1 MAERGREREIDVE
14 LPEPG
19 TEMVDGVAIIQTGD
33 GGIDIDF
40 DPGNAEPAGLSD
52 EDNLAVDML
61 ETDLGSIAD
70 TILEEID
77 ADIESR
83 KEWEQWYSEGLKK
96 CGVIKDKGGDEEG
109 PFPGAATVVHPVI
122 MEAATQFQAR
132 AIEEIFPTN
141 GPVKCGVVGVPNEM
155 VEAQRERVE
164 THMNY
169 QVLHEDEGYFE
180 DTDQMLFILAFHGSI
195 FKKSYIDVQ
204 LGIVRS
210 KYVTAEDLIVP
221 YTARGLRTA
230 PRATHRMRMQ
240 PNDLRI
246 MQLSGFYRDIELT
259 EPVSAADD
267 AAKSIEAQADSKTP
281 TNLPGD
287 DDHTIY
293 ECHKFLDL
301 KGHEHKH
308 AGKSSKRKL
317 PYIIS
322 VEKDSRKVLSI
333 RRNYRENDK
342 LYRPRCWFT
351 HYRLLPGFGFYGFG
365 FLHAIGGL
373 AEAATGAL
381 RALLDSAAFASMQG
395 GFKAKEARG
404 KAAELTIKPGT
415 YQDIDLTAEELK
427 NAFYT
432 PPFREPSVALF
443 NLLGLL
449 VDAAR
454 RFASTTDEMV
464 GEGVTNVPVGTT
476 LARID
481 QGSKVYS
488 AIHKRLHNAA
498 GEEFKQRAELNA
510 EYLPATGKDY
520 AFNGQ
525 TRRINRAD
533 YDERVDVIPVSDP
546 NIYSQGQR
554 MAIAQAQLELSE
566 RAPDLYNKREV
577 HRRVLQALKVQNMD
591 EILMK
596 PEEVLPADPVTEGVL
611 VTTGKPIK
619 SFVEQDHQSHLVVHM
634 GQMEMVKGTPI
645 EPTFVPR
652 MSAHIAEH
660 YAQMYLIQMSQ
671 AMGVMIPDPSAEQRQ
686 IMPPE
691 IEHQVSM
698 MAAMATQQI
707 MAQRQ
712 EADPNAA
719 LAAVAIAE
727 QQKQVEKL
735 DAEIEQVR
743 LETER
748 LRAAPIDGAG
758 DDAMRRE
765 SDAVEQL
772 RSEMASQ
779 VDAITKQRD
788 DEVRKLRDALQK
800 VQMEGMNRGAEVVAK
815 RDTEIERY
823 RIDQATKVEM
833 ETVRAESDKRLD
845 KLSEALKNVN
855 TQLAELK
862 KEHASLGRGE
872 GVDQKALTA
881 LAASMK
887 EFTKVEGVQAQ
898 AELAQ
903 LKKENET
910 LASKGDLAS
919 SMKEFAEAIKG
930 QTEVVAESMEKVAT
944 ELGRPSMIVEKDGKA
959 IGVQRVDK
967 IPGTPAKAAKSP
979 AEKK

>member
-1 MAERGREREIDVE
+1 MAERERAIDVE
-14 LPEPG
+14 LPDAGP
-19 TEMVDGVAIIQTGD
+19 EMVDGVAIIQTGD
-33 GGIDIDF
+33 GGVDIDF

-52 EDNLAVDML
+52 EDNLAVKMT
-61 ETDLGSIAD
+61 ESDLGAIAD
-70 TILEEID
+70 TILDEID

-83 KEWEQWYSEGLKK
+83 KEWEQWYVEGLKK

-109 PFPGAATVVHPVI
+109 PFPGAATVVHPLI
-122 MEAATQFQAR
+122 MEAATQFQSR

-141 GPVKCGVVGVPNEM
+141 GPVKCGVVGESDEM
-155 VEAQRERVE
+155 VDAQRERVE

-195 FKKSYIDVQ
+195 FKKSFIDVQ
-204 LGIVRS
+204 SGVVRS
-210 KYVTAEDLIVP
+210 KYVTAEDFIVP
-221 YTARGLRTA
+221 YTARGLRTT

-246 MQLSGFYRDIELT
+246 RQLSGFYRDIELS
-259 EPVSAADD
+259 EPLASADD

-281 TNLPGD
+281 SNLPGD

-301 KGHEHKH
+301 KGHEHKK
-308 AGKSSKRKL
+308 GKTATGRKL
-317 PYIIS
+317 PYVVS
-322 VEKDSRKVLSI
+322 VEKDSRKILSI

-373 AEAATGAL
+373 AEGATGTL
-381 RALLDSAAFASMQG
+381 RVLLDAAAFAAMQG

-404 KAAELTIKPGT
+404 KAAEVTIKPGVW
-415 YQDIDLTAEELK
+415 QDIDLTAEELK

-432 PPFREPSVALF
+432 PPFREPPQALF

-449 VDAAR
+449 VDAGR

-488 AIHKRLHNAA
+488 AIHKRLHMAA

-510 EYLPATGKDY
+510 EYLPANGKDY
-520 AFNGQ
+520 AFKGKK
-525 TRRINRAD
+525 RRIQRAD

-566 RAPDLYNKREV
+566 RAPDLYNKRAI
-577 HRRVLQALKVQNMD
+577 HRRVLEALKVQNID
-591 EILMK
+591 EILMD
-596 PEEVLPADPVTEGVL
+596 PTAIPPADPVTEGVL
-611 VTTGKPIK
+611 VTTGNPIK
-619 SFVEQDHQSHLVVHM
+619 AYIEQDHQSHLVVHM
-634 GQMEMVKGTPI
+634 GQMEMVKGLPI
-645 EPTFVPR
+645 EPMFVPR
-652 MSAHIAEH
+652 MSAHVAEH
-660 YAQMYLIQMSQ
+660 YAQMYLVQMSQ
-671 AMGVMIPDPSAEQRQ
+671 AMGVMIPDPSDPKRQ
-686 IMPPE
+686 PMPPE

-707 MAQRQ
+707 MAERQ
-712 EADPNAA
+712 ETDPNAA
-719 LAAVAIAE
+719 LAAGAIAE
-727 QQKQVEKL
+727 QQKKVEKL
-735 DAEIEQVR
+735 DVEIEQMR

-758 DDAMRRE
+758 DDALRRE

-779 VDAITKQRD
+779 IDAITKQRD
-788 DEVRKLRDALQK
+788 EEVRRVRDALQK
-800 VQMEGMNRGAEVVAK
+800 VQMEAMNRGTEAAAK

-845 KLSEALKNVN
+845 RLSEALKNV
-855 TQLAELK
+855 TAQLAELK

-872 GVDQKALTA
+872 GVDHKVMAA

-887 EFTKVEGVQAQ
+887 EFAKVEGAQ
-898 AELAQ
+898 TKAEVEQ
-903 LKKENET
+903 LKKENEV
-910 LASKGDLAS
+910 LAGKDDLAS

-944 ELGRPSMIVEKDGKA
+944 ELGKPSMIVEKDGKA

-979 AEKK
+979 VEKK